1 MMNIYVYP
9 YKSYSEGANNIVDGL
24 SAKKLKAD
32 SSVKFRAT
40 DLVINWGNSVTPE
53 WKDVP
58 MLNSPQAVRGAINK
72 ALAFQLLKEAGVSIP
87 DFTNSREE
95 AVKWFSPKRKI
106 KVVERHILTGHS
118 GQGIK
123 IKESPEELE
132 DAKLFVRYIPK
143 LYEFRYHVFQDSIID
158 IQQKRKKNGW
168 KEHPD
173 YSSEI
178 RSHDRGWTFCR
189 EDMDPLPA
197 TAANEAIGAVA
208 ALGLDFGAVDLIYNG
223 HHDKVYI
230 LEVNTSPGI
239 EGETMF
245 TYVNAFYSYK
255 ESM

>member
-1 MMNIYVYP
+1 MHIYIYP
-9 YKSYSEGANNIVDGL
+9 YKLYSEGANTLVDGL

-32 SSVKFRAT
+32 SSVNFRAT
-40 DLVINWGNSVTPE
+40 DLIINWGNSITPT
-53 WKDVP
+53 WNAT
-58 MLNSPQAVRGAINK
+58 MLNSPQAVRGAVNK
-72 ALAFQLLKEAGVSIP
+72 ALAFQLMQEAGVSVP
-87 DFTNSREE
+87 EFTTSKEQ
-95 AVKWFSPKRKI
+95 AVKWYSPKRRI

-123 IKESPEELE
+123 IKETPEELE
-132 DAKLFVRYIPK
+132 EAKLYVKYIPK

-158 IQQKRKKNGW
+158 VQQKRRKNGW
-168 KEHPD
+168 KEYSN

-189 EDMDPLPA
+189 DAMDPLPP
-197 TAANEAIGAVA
+197 TAASEAIRAVA
-208 ALGLDFGAVDLIYNG
+208 ALGLDFGAVDLVYNG

-255 ESM
+255 EAM